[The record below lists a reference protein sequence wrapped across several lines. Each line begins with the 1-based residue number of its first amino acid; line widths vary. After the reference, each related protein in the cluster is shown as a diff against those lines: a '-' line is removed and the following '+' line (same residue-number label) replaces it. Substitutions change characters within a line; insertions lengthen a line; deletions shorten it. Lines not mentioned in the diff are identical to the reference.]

1 MDCVTP
7 DDVLETFRF
16 FKGAGLKSVPHD
28 EDAGAWLRVLA
39 DVPAALLHLAAE
51 YYLRTPV
58 EQNGVLKGRK
68 WCPSSAELRQIAF
81 SLEADNRV
89 AITQTQRGCASC
101 GEVLS
106 EEGSILEAGT
116 GHRTI
121 AQHCYPTE
129 QGAVQWQAEPYRVAH
144 RLVLCDCQLGK
155 WIAHQHA
162 TADKEKMPGHWAP
175 TLTLEQALQV
185 FVREDA
191 ALYVSGSTDPALRY
205 RAEDARLRSPFFCR
219 AAPEELHGPTEYARA
234 LRAAAYDY
242 LRGSRGAP
250 SLDVLP

>member
-1 MDCVTP
+1 MDTVTP
-7 DDVLETFRF
+7 DDISETFRF
-16 FKGAGLKSVPHD
+16 FKGAGLKSVPHTD
-28 EDAGAWLRVLA
+28 DVGAWLRVLG

-68 WCPSSAELRQIAF
+68 WCPSAGELRQIAF

-106 EEGSILEAGT
+106 EEGSIVEAGT

-129 QGAVQWQAEPYRVAH
+129 QGAVQWQAAVSYTH
-144 RLVLCDCQLGK
+144 
-155 WIAHQHA
+155 
-162 TADKEKMPGHWAP
+162 
-175 TLTLEQALQV
+175 LTLPTTP
-185 FVREDA
+185 
-191 ALYVSGSTDPALRY
+191 YV
-205 RAEDARLRSPFFCR
+205 
-219 AAPEELHGPTEYARA
+219 
-234 LRAAAYDY
+234 
-242 LRGSRGAP
+242 
-250 SLDVLP
+250 